1 VLAEAAAALEMT
13 PEGIEQGLYADLLSS
28 QILQTFEFI
37 TPERL
42 LDRYNTALAQ
52 AVLFRATQVQIR
64 MAGQLPVRYRQLFRF
79 IKFYQLLYRV
89 AGSMEQGYEIT
100 LDGPL
105 SLFQASQRYGVRLA
119 QFLPVLLLADGWTL
133 TADLLWGPRRVARQF
148 ELSPA
153 VGLRSHYP
161 DTGVWIPEEVQAFAT
176 RFASL
181 NSDWEASTDTDLLDL
196 GGTLCIP
203 DFRFRHRATGWTVYV
218 ELFGFWRR
226 NGVEERLAQLEAA
239 GRKDILIAV
248 GQRGRVSEEDLEAAP
263 DRVYYFR
270 GVMIPREVL
279 QLLERVSGE
288 EIRKLGN

>member
-1 VLAEAAAALEMT
+1 
-13 PEGIEQGLYADLLSS
+13 
-28 QILQTFEFI
+28 
-37 TPERL
+37 
-42 LDRYNTALAQ
+42 
-52 AVLFRATQVQIR
+52 
-64 MAGQLPVRYRQLFRF
+64 
-79 IKFYQLLYRV
+79 
-89 AGSMEQGYEIT
+89 
-100 LDGPL
+100 
-105 SLFQASQRYGVRLA
+105 
-119 QFLPVLLLADGWTL
+119 
-133 TADLLWGPRRVARQF
+133 
-148 ELSPA
+148 
-153 VGLRSHYP
+153 
-161 DTGVWIPEEVQAFAT
+161 VWIPEEVQAFAT

-196 GGTLCIP
+196 EGTLCIP
-203 DFRFRHRATGWTVYV
+203 DFRFRHRATGRTVYL